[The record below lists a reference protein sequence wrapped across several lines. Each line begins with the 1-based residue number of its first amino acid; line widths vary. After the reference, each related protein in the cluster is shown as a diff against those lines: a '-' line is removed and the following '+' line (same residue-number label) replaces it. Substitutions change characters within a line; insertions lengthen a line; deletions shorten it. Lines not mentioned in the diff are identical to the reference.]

1 MGRSHQ
7 RWAAA
12 IQFRPEELGSCLVP
26 LGSGPAGNLPKS
38 QTPNRKGLP
47 RVLGSGLVPL
57 GSRRRVDA
65 GCVSLL
71 GLLSAPITKC
81 KKKHDQKCRC
91 RGMPDQLTKCKKK
104 QKQAKKGK
112 SCFFAQP
119 TRRIIHRLI
128 SRWTIPSCR
137 LVQTRRPLS
146 HTSRAVVQK
155 GYGARAPNFR
165 LDALDDKAFSSA
177 LLRGSTEPPL

>member
-1 MGRSHQ
+1 MQ
-7 RWAAA
+7 
-12 IQFRPEELGSCLVP
+12 IRPEQLGSCLVP

-38 QTPNRKGLP
+38 QTLNRKGLP

-65 GCVSLL
+65 GYVSLL
-71 GLLSAPITKC
+71 GLLFAPSRSARRNTIRSADVGGCRISSQKMQAETKTR
-81 KKKHDQKCRC
+81 QK
-91 RGMPDQLTKCKKK
+91 GQTL
-104 QKQAKKGK
+104 
-112 SCFFAQP
+112 FFAQP

-128 SRWTIPSCR
+128 SPWTIPSCR

-146 HTSRAVVQK
+146 HTRRAVVQK
-155 GYGARAPNFR
+155 GYGARTPNFR